1 MILSDVMPHFI
12 EGVSLFLLLLS
23 FGGLAWML
31 DRRFGRMPSD
41 FVASGF
47 LLFVLTFVLS
57 RWFGCGPRLTSLLLG
72 MCTLAGLVGFTL
84 QFRREPR
91 TAARCL
97 GLATLFTMI
106 YALAW
111 LVPVNPS
118 AVDPKH
124 YAMNAA
130 WAMQDDWFW
139 ANFDAFA
146 DLKNRAKDIFS
157 TNSFS
162 RLGCAA
168 LSFIH
173 NPLGLSIDLG
183 TIQREQIFMLALTV
197 FVAFGAFFRHGTGQP
212 ILRIGLAV
220 LCGGIVLGKYH
231 LVSSLIGGQVNQTLA
246 ILLFTIVLSDSWE
259 YLETGETPWRSMA
272 SCFLLPGVYPE
283 TVWMIP
289 FIFLTLLAI
298 VRRFHG
304 KRILI
309 ALVLGIV
316 CTGLNIIYQGSTF
329 VDYLIYQSTAKP
341 GWWPLGNYKGTVLE
355 IFSVIACGGV
365 SPKIG
370 SVLLVLIAVLTGSS
384 LWFVRREPVS
394 QGLLRVFFPVGI
406 VAIMTCCITLAI
418 SKTGNENYAVFKM
431 AGWFA
436 PLLAFGVY
444 ALGVAAL
451 RSQWPLWWRCL
462 TLLIVFGMAGASW
475 MGSLNFLREFP
486 LQEPQASVRFVT
498 PPPAELEVR
507 GLYDPTWVAELAP
520 WRNIPLRKKDT
531 K

>member
-1 MILSDVMPHFI
+1 MILSDVMPHFT

-23 FGGLAWML
+23 FGALAWML
-31 DRRFGRMPSD
+31 DRRFDRRPCD

-91 TAARCL
+91 RGAKSL
-97 GLATLFTMI
+97 GLAILFATI

-111 LVPVNPS
+111 FVPVNPT
-118 AVDPKH
+118 AVDPQH
-124 YAMNAA
+124 YAMSAA
-130 WAMQDDWFW
+130 WAMQDEWFW
-139 ANFDAFA
+139 ANLDAF
-146 DLKNRAKDIFS
+146 DLKNHAKGIFLA
-157 TNSFS
+157 NSFS

-168 LSFIH
+168 LSFTH

-183 TIQREQIFMLALTV
+183 TIQRGQIFMLALTA
-197 FVAFGAFFRHGTGQP
+197 FVALGAFFRHGTGHP
-212 ILRIGLAV
+212 VLRTGLAV
-220 LCGGIVLGKYH
+220 LCAGIVLGKHH
-231 LVSSLIGGQVNQTLA
+231 LISNLIGGQVNQALA
-246 ILLFTIVLSDSWE
+246 ILLFTIVLSDLWQ
-259 YLETGETPWRSMA
+259 YLETGETPWRSMG
-272 SCFLLPGVYPE
+272 SCLLLPRIYPE
-283 TVWMIP
+283 TVWMLP
-289 FIFLTLLAI
+289 FIFLTSLAI
-298 VRRFHG
+298 MSRFHG
-304 KRILI
+304 KRILV
-309 ALVLGIV
+309 ALVLGIT
-316 CTGLNIIYQGSTF
+316 CAGLSIIYQGSTF

-341 GWWPLGNYKGTVLE
+341 GWWPLENYKGTVLE
-355 IFSVIACGGV
+355 IFSVIACGV

-370 SVLLVLIAVLTGSS
+370 SVLIALLAVLTGSS

-436 PLLAFGVY
+436 PFLAFGVY

-475 MGSLNFLREFP
+475 MGSLHFLREFP
-486 LQEPQASVRFVT
+486 LREQQASVRFVT
-498 PPPAELEVR
+498 PPPSELEVR
-507 GLYDPTWVAELAP
+507 GLYDLIWVAELAP
-520 WRNIPLRKKDT
+520 WRNIPLRKKGT
-531 K
+531 E